1 MIRTITRSMILVF
14 LSLMLM
20 SVSVKANDVK
30 VLNAEQYELAIRAE
44 QVEWKYR
51 FYEGNLQKRLWSYTY
66 GCWKTPWM
74 NV

>member
-1 MIRTITRSMILVF
+1 MVRTITRSLILVF

-20 SVSVKANDVK
+20 SLSVMANDVK
-30 VLNAEQYELAIRAE
+30 GLNVEQYELAIRAE

-51 FYEGNLQKRLWSYTY
+51 FHEGNLQKRLWSYTY